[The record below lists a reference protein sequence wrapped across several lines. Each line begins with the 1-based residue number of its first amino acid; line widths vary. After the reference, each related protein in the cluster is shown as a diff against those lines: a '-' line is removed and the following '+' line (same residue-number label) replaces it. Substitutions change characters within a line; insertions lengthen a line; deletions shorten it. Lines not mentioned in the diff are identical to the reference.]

1 VCRARGMSIY
11 SGQTCGEI
19 MSIRGY
25 HDWREDQYELF
36 LGLVL
41 FRLVT
46 HPLQSRVVGPYLDA
60 WFPNHLLLEGTDRI
74 QIF

>member
-1 VCRARGMSIY
+1 
-11 SGQTCGEI
+11 
-19 MSIRGY
+19 
-25 HDWREDQYELF
+25 

-46 HPLQSRVVGPYLDA
+46 HALQSRVVGPYLDA
-60 WFPNHLLLEGTDRI
+60 WFLNHLLLEGTDRI